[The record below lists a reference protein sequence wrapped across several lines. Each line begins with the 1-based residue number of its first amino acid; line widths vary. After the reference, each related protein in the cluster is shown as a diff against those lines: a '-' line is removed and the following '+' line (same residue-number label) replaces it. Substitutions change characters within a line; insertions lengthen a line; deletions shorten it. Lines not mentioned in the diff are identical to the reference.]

1 MNEITKLY
9 LKVLRNVDT
18 KNWKTSDLKKL
29 FILKIIDKKTEIID
43 FRCTHIDCYD
53 TEERMKEAILFK
65 NDRYRVTFL
74 YNGVEMYFFKESSLR
89 TCTPKLEA
97 ISEFNKSEI
106 KNDLYF
112 LKDFFNDDS
121 EYSKEDL
128 LEIKNTLIKC
138 MDSIVDRYNAD
149 KLKKEARI
157 KRNETTKNNLNDF
170 LKELD

>member
-1 MNEITKLY
+1 
-9 LKVLRNVDT
+9 
-18 KNWKTSDLKKL
+18 
-29 FILKIIDKKTEIID
+29 
-43 FRCTHIDCYD
+43 
-53 TEERMKEAILFK
+53 MKEAILFK

-74 YNGVEMYFFKESSLR
+74 YNDVEMYFFKESSLR